1 VEAVGGD
8 SARWSQRAAPAGDPA
23 ARTAALGRLIAHD
36 RRLAWDAYLNVRDLG
51 GLRCAGGV
59 IRSGVLVRASTLGL
73 LTTAGSVAIR
83 AHGVRTVIDLRGPD
97 EVTALPNPFGL
108 GLAYRNVRVDGE
120 HTLKLHEHAIAGTMA
135 HQLADLAR
143 PGSGL
148 RAALA
153 AIASADPAVVVHC
166 QAGRDRT
173 GIVVALLLAALGVAD
188 DDIVAD
194 YCASDAELA
203 DEYARFRAEHPEVAA
218 DMAERQARRAWVIGQ
233 LLAAVRTEHG
243 DAERYLN
250 LIGVRSDEIKRLR
263 EMLVA

>member
-1 VEAVGGD
+1 M
-8 SARWSQRAAPAGDPA
+8 
-23 ARTAALGRLIAHD
+23 
-36 RRLAWDAYLNVRDLG
+36 WDAYLNVRDLG

-59 IRSGVLVRASTLGL
+59 IRSGALVRASTLGS
-73 LTTAGSVAIR
+73 LTPAGSVAIR
-83 AHGVRTVIDLRGPD
+83 AHGVKTVIDLRGPD

-135 HQLADLAR
+135 QQLVDLAR

-173 GIVVALLLAALGVAD
+173 GIVVALLLAAFEVAH

-194 YCASDAELA
+194 YCASDVELA
-203 DEYARFRAEHPEVAA
+203 DEYARFRSEHPEVAA

-233 LLAAVRTEHG
+233 LLTAVRAEHA
-243 DAERYLN
+243 DAAAYLER
-250 LIGVRSDEIKRLR
+250 IGVLRAEIERLR
-263 EMLVA
+263 EMLVV

>member
-1 VEAVGGD
+1 
-8 SARWSQRAAPAGDPA
+8 
-23 ARTAALGRLIAHD
+23 
-36 RRLAWDAYLNVRDLG
+36 
-51 GLRCAGGV
+51 
-59 IRSGVLVRASTLGL
+59 VRASTLGS
-73 LTTAGSVAIR
+73 LTPAGSVAIR
-83 AHGVRTVIDLRGPD
+83 AHGVKTVIDLRGPD

-135 HQLADLAR
+135 QQLVDLAR

-173 GIVVALLLAALGVAD
+173 GIVVALLLAALEVAH

-194 YCASDAELA
+194 YCASDVELA
-203 DEYARFRAEHPEVAA
+203 DEYARFRSEHPEVAA

-233 LLAAVRTEHG
+233 LLTAVRAEHA
-243 DAERYLN
+243 DAAAYLER
-250 LIGVRSDEIKRLR
+250 IGVLRAEIERLR
-263 EMLVA
+263 EMLVV